1 MPPPG
6 WGYRLAAALRVY
18 PRREDIGI
26 LILPLFYVVL
36 NLLSSG
42 TSAVFCVSVGV
53 TKWLPELVG
62 INGALSA

>member
-18 PRREDIGI
+18 WRREGIGI
-26 LILPLFYVVL
+26 LILPLFYAFL
-36 NLLSSG
+36 NFLSSG
-42 TSAVFCVSVGV
+42 TSAVFCVSVDV
-53 TKWLPELVG
+53 TKWLQELVG